1 MIVFQ
6 IVTLYFVRPLFNT
19 AKTCNHLLI
28 LTFIRNIYK
37 VSLGHFA
44 ATKADK
50 KKQTHKILAI
60 FAVYCFIFLQ
70 MVSYKTKRN

>member
-1 MIVFQ
+1 MLDFQ
-6 IVTLYFVRPLFNT
+6 IVTLHFVSPLFNT

-37 VSLGHFA
+37 VNLRHVA

-50 KKQTHKILAI
+50 KKQTHKIRAI
-60 FAVYCFIFLQ
+60 FAVYCFISLQ